1 MKKMS
6 MKLSLRV
13 LLVLMSITMLVQG
26 VLAANVDAD
35 GNYDDWGKYMGAGM
49 ALGTS
54 WYWCWLLTGM
64 HWKRCCWY
72 ASRRR
77 FQVRTCSNFHSS
89 ARIYRYSRCSTTVPM
104 SRKVCFQE

>member
-35 GNYDDWGKYMGAGM
+35 GNYDDWGKYMGAGI
-49 ALGTS
+49 ALGLAGIGAGYS
-54 WYWCWLLTGM
+54 QGSIGSAAVGM
-64 HWKRCCWY
+64 LAEDGSKFGP
-72 ASRRR
+72 ALIFTALPESIVILGALPL
-77 FQVRTCSNFHSS
+77 FL
-89 ARIYRYSRCSTTVPM
+89 
-104 SRKVCFQE
+104 

>member
-35 GNYDDWGKYMGAGM
+35 GNYDDWG
-49 ALGTS
+49 
-54 WYWCWLLTGM
+54 
-64 HWKRCCWY
+64 
-72 ASRRR
+72 
-77 FQVRTCSNFHSS
+77 
-89 ARIYRYSRCSTTVPM
+89 
-104 SRKVCFQE
+104 